1 MTRGRPVVIMSALL
15 LLLTYLLME
24 SRSPGQIFRTRAQES
39 LQALQLTTATLNRAV
54 LMIRAGLQLHYDA
67 LPRLGGELGRELG
80 SLQRESAAL
89 AATGDRAV
97 ASEVQRLADA
107 LSAKSQLVEHFTSDY
122 AVLRNSTTYFGH
134 LVQRL
139 TGLESGV
146 RAPRVIDAAHVLM
159 QFVQAPEA
167 MTPNAAQ
174 AALAT
179 IDAARL
185 DPDAV
190 GPLAAHARIIVEVLP
205 RVDGLL
211 RAILESPAGARG
223 EAVQQALLQSANAAE
238 ARAQRFRLLLYVS
251 ALALLGYLLFLFAR
265 LRTNAAELRRKEL
278 QLIQANKMTALG
290 MLVSS
295 VAHEVNNPNQVV
307 LTNASVLTSALDDVL
322 ATLETC
328 EDGGGKPTFAGMPLA
343 ETRDTLPRLAVDIQ
357 NSARR
362 IEAIVDDLKY
372 FARPGGRARECFDLN
387 DVVRRALRLLTYPIQ
402 KRTDS
407 LQVTLDERLPAV
419 SGNAQHLE
427 QVTVNLVVNALEALP
442 SRSKGVTVTT
452 TQDGAAGRVLL
463 EIADEGIGMSEAQL
477 SRLGEAFFTTK
488 EVTGGTGLGVAIASS
503 LVRLYDGQL
512 TFASE
517 PGCGTRA
524 RVSLPVA
531 PDALAAAAGSG
542 RTVIAA
548 GGAA

>member
-1 MTRGRPVVIMSALL
+1 MTRGRPLVIVSALL
-15 LLLTYLLME
+15 LLLTLLLIK
-24 SRSPGQIFRTRAQES
+24 SRSPGQTFRTRAQQS
-39 LQALQLTTATLNRAV
+39 LQALQLADAMLNRAV
-54 LMIRAGLQLHYDA
+54 LMIRAGLHLHYDA
-67 LPRLGGELGRELG
+67 LPQLGRELWRELW

-89 AATGDRAV
+89 AENGDRAI
-97 ASEVQRLADA
+97 ASEVHGLSDA
-107 LSAKSQLVEHFTSDY
+107 LAAKSQLVEHFTSDY

-134 LVQRL
+134 LVQHLGRA
-139 TGLESGV
+139 ESGV
-146 RAPRVIDAAHVLM
+146 RAPRVVDAAHVLM

-167 MTPNAAQ
+167 TPPDAAQ
-174 AALAT
+174 EALAT

-185 DPDAV
+185 DPDAA

-205 RVDGLL
+205 RVDSLL
-211 RAILESPAGARG
+211 RAILESPVGARS

-251 ALALLGYLLFLFAR
+251 ALVLLGYLLFLFAR
-265 LRTNAAELRRKEL
+265 LRASAAELRRKEL

-307 LTNASVLTSALDDVL
+307 LTNAGVLTSALDDVL
-322 ATLETC
+322 AALEAC
-328 EDGGGKPTFAGMPLA
+328 DGGGGKPTFAGMPLA
-343 ETRDTLPRLAVDIQ
+343 ETRDTLPRLTVDIQ
-357 NSARR
+357 DSARR
-362 IEAIVDDLKY
+362 IEAIVDDLKH

-419 SGNAQHLE
+419 CGNAQHLE

-442 SRSKGVTVTT
+442 SRSRPVRVSTARDVG
-452 TQDGAAGRVLL
+452 AGRVVL
-463 EIADEGIGMSEAQL
+463 EVADEGVGMTEAQL

-488 EVTGGTGLGVAIASS
+488 EATGGTGLGVAIASS
-503 LVRLYDGQL
+503 LVRLYDGRL

-517 PGCGTRA
+517 PGSGTRA

-531 PDALAAAAGSG
+531 TEAPAVEAGSS
-542 RTVIAA
+542 RTATAA